1 MKIIIQLLLIAAFIS
16 TIIICVSKPTMH
28 KSVLVYDSGYKL
40 IPETTVMVEETEM
53 PVMEYSPETEVVQM
67 TANQKIDNQISAL
80 QQQMNQFI
88 DSDERA
94 VTTPITVTTAVQT
107 KNKTTSMPKTAS
119 APVQTAVQQRVI
131 TPTTA
136 TSQTYTKYG
145 VTPPKTVTTTQTPV
159 QDKAVQQPVTHT
171 ASAPIGSSTKYVPP
185 ASNTT
190 QAHKTTATV
199 TKPVTHA
206 PQPNKVMTAQEEE
219 IAWNVWRSNLQNQIM
234 RDSKSRL
241 PNVPNGT
248 IFRFS
253 FNVDKYGKITNVNT
267 SSTNPAYT
275 PYAIQ
280 YIGPVIRSYQGRS
293 ILNFPAGTNRV
304 TTTVTGSWKISTNA
318 KYSTSHDYNDIEK
331 VKK

>member
-1 MKIIIQLLLIAAFIS
+1 MKIIIQLLLIAAFIA
-16 TIIICVSKPTMH
+16 TIIICISKPTMH

-40 IPETTVMVEETEM
+40 VPETSVIVEETEI

-67 TANQKIDNQISAL
+67 TANEKIDNQISAI
-80 QQQMNQFI
+80 QQQMNHFI

-94 VTTPITVTTAVQT
+94 ITAPQTVTTTVQT
-107 KNKTTSMPKTAS
+107 QSKPASQTKTSKSPTQTVVQQQVIPTTS
-119 APVQTAVQQRVI
+119 
-131 TPTTA
+131 
-136 TSQTYTKYG
+136 TSQPYAKYG
-145 VTPPKTVTTTQTPV
+145 VTQSKTVTTSQAPIADRGS
-159 QDKAVQQPVTHT
+159 QHT
-171 ASAPIGSSTKYVPP
+171 TIAPSAPIGSSTKYVSPSTTTSP
-185 ASNTT
+185 ARQNTT
-190 QAHKTTATV
+190 IATR
-199 TKPVTHA
+199 PVTQA
-206 PQPNKVMTAQEEE
+206 PQPNKVLTAHEEE

-234 RDSKSRL
+234 KDSKSRL

-280 YIGPVIRSYQGRS
+280 YIAPVIRSYQGRS

-304 TTTVTGSWKISTNA
+304 TTTVTGSWRISTSA

>member
-1 MKIIIQLLLIAAFIS
+1 
-16 TIIICVSKPTMH
+16 MH
-28 KSVLVYDSGYKL
+28 KSVLVYDSGYKF
-40 IPETTVMVEETEM
+40 IPETSVIVEESEI

-67 TANQKIDNQISAL
+67 TANEKIDNQISAI
-80 QQQMNQFI
+80 QQQMNHFI

-94 VTTPITVTTAVQT
+94 VTVPQTVTTSVQT
-107 KNKTTSMPKTAS
+107 HIKSAGQTKTSKSPA
-119 APVQTAVQQRVI
+119 QTVVQQSVNV
-131 TPTTA
+131 PADTTA
-136 TSQTYTKYG
+136 QTYAKYG
-145 VTPPKTVTTTQTPV
+145 VTSPKTVTTTQAPV
-159 QDKAVQQPVTHT
+159 ADRASQYTT
-171 ASAPIGSSTKYVPP
+171 SAPSAPVGSSTKYISPSAKPSP
-185 ASNTT
+185 AHHTS
-190 QAHKTTATV
+190 TTATR
-199 TKPVTHA
+199 PISQA
-206 PQPNKVMTAQEEE
+206 PQPNRVMTAQEEE

-280 YIGPVIRSYQGRS
+280 YIAPVIRSYQGRS

-304 TTTVTGSWKISTNA
+304 TTTVTGSWRISTSA